1 MPDIFIAEPN
11 NVPPALPE
19 APTALEE
26 KAKSKQKL
34 FLSEDVPAV
43 FKNPVHLFSAFRKDP
58 DGITFRDQE
67 NQETI
72 LLFIRHSFITNIRWI
87 IVGIFLTILPLLISL
102 SVGFFQNPLP
112 SLPGKFYLMI
122 GALYYL
128 FVATYFYINFIT
140 WHFNIALVT
149 NRRIIDINFSNL
161 VYKDVAATKLNL
173 VQDVSFAQV
182 GAIRTFFDYG
192 DVLVQTA
199 GTLDNFTFESAP
211 QPENIVHIIEDLIG
225 KRNERFG

>member
-1 MPDIFIAEPN
+1 MPDIFVAEPETRN
-11 NVPPALPE
+11 TTVPEMPYV
-19 APTALEE
+19 LE
-26 KAKSKQKL
+26 KQAGLDK
-34 FLSEDVPAV
+34 PIPIIQPPINTN
-43 FKNPVHLFSAFRKDP
+43 NPVHLFSAFKKNP

-67 NQETI
+67 GEETI

-87 IVGIFLTILPLLISL
+87 LVGIFLAVLPLLILLSL
-102 SVGFFQNPLP
+102 GFFQNPLP
-112 SLPGKFYLMI
+112 SLPGKFYFMI
-122 GALYYL
+122 EVFYYL
-128 FVATYFYINFIT
+128 FVATYLYINFIT

-149 NRRIIDINFSNL
+149 NKRIIDINFSNL

-211 QPENIVHIIEDLIG
+211 QPENIVHVIEDLIG
-225 KRNERFG
+225 KRNERIV